1 VKVRFHELISIF
13 YNLIKSVFIDDEAK
27 EAHKSDDSYTYAKM
41 ILRDKRRWAAA
52 DVDGDGLLSKEEFI
66 SFLHPEE
73 SVHMKDIVVYETMDD
88 MDKDKD
94 DKISMDEYIGNFF
107 LYKFTT
113 KLKLVPMTGILNKYL
128 SFASCYTLEMV
139 LNCTIS

>member
-1 VKVRFHELISIF
+1 MNKF
-13 YNLIKSVFIDDEAK
+13 VFLDDEAK

-52 DVDGDGLLSKEEFI
+52 DVDADGLLAKEEFI

-94 DKISMDEYIGNFF
+94 NKISMDEYIGNFIIIN
-107 LYKFTT
+107 L
-113 KLKLVPMTGILNKYL
+113 LQ
-128 SFASCYTLEMV
+128 
-139 LNCTIS
+139 

>member
-1 VKVRFHELISIF
+1 MILNFVKVRLSELVAIF
-13 YNLIKSVFIDDEAK
+13 LLNKFVFLDDEAK
-27 EAHKSDDSYTYAKM
+27 EVHKSDDSYTYAKM

-94 DKISMDEYIGNFF
+94 NKISMDEYIGNFIF
-107 LYKFTT
+107 VNL
-113 KLKLVPMTGILNKYL
+113 P
-128 SFASCYTLEMV
+128 
-139 LNCTIS
+139 

>member
-1 VKVRFHELISIF
+1 MEFGFKVLTIVFLDEEAT
-13 YNLIKSVFIDDEAK
+13 SVPK
-27 EAHKSDDSYTYAKM
+27 TDDSFSYAKM

-52 DVDGDGLLSKEEFI
+52 DVDADGSLTKEEFV

-94 DKISMDEYIGNFF
+94 NKISIDEYIGNFVEKVKKNF
-107 LYKFTT
+107 
-113 KLKLVPMTGILNKYL
+113 
-128 SFASCYTLEMV
+128 
-139 LNCTIS
+139 

>member
-1 VKVRFHELISIF
+1 MPKT
-13 YNLIKSVFIDDEAK
+13 
-27 EAHKSDDSYTYAKM
+27 DDSFSYAKM

-52 DVDGDGLLSKEEFI
+52 DLDVDGLLTKKEFI

-94 DKISMDEYIGNFF
+94 NKLSIDEYIGNFIHNNAIH
-107 LYKFTT
+107 KF
-113 KLKLVPMTGILNKYL
+113 N
-128 SFASCYTLEMV
+128 
-139 LNCTIS
+139 